1 MRSTFKVLF
10 YLKKNAPKPNGKVPV
25 MGRITVNGSI
35 SQFSCKL
42 NINPELWDMKSN
54 RAAGKSLEAQK
65 INKTIDNIRVQ
76 ITTHYQRISDK
87 DAYVSATKVRDA
99 YMGLGEEYKTL
110 LSLFQEH
117 NDSFQKHVKVDRAQS
132 TFRKYRSVHAKL
144 TDFIKLKYRT
154 YDIPLKELEPEFIEN
169 FALYLMTDCGLTSSS
184 SNMYLRPLKR
194 MVTIA
199 HNRGWIARNPFA
211 DYRLKMEVQERGFL
225 KEDQLKRLMTQKLE
239 FPGQDFVRDM
249 FLFSCFCGLAHVD
262 LRNLTHDNIITEADG
277 SKWIDTKRQKTNV
290 PTAVRLLDVP
300 LQIMKKYSGI
310 PTKDNK
316 VFNVPDLAYCN
327 RQLKEIAVQCEFDM
341 RVTYHTPRHT
351 FATTVTLSQG
361 VPLETVSKMLGHT
374 SIKTTQIYAK
384 ITREKIGRDMD
395 ALAAKIGDKYQLA
408 DAKSKSGFRNVQ
420 SVNRDRKTA
429 ML

>member
-25 MGRITVNGSI
+25 MGRITVNGNI
-35 SQFSCKL
+35 AQFSCKFD
-42 NINPELWDMKSN
+42 IDSQLWDMKSN
-54 RAAGKSLEAQK
+54 RAAGKGLEAQR
-65 INKTIDNIRVQ
+65 INRIIDNIRVQ
-76 ITTHYQRISDK
+76 ITRHYQRISDK

-99 YMGLGEEYKTL
+99 YMGMGEEYKTL

-117 NDSFQKHVKVDRAQS
+117 NDSFRKHVKIDRAQS

-144 TDFIKLKYRT
+144 ADFIKLKYRT

-184 SNMYLRPLKR
+184 SNIYLRPLKR

-199 HNRGWIARNPFA
+199 HNRGWISRNPFA
-211 DYRLKMEVQERGFL
+211 DYRLKMEVRERGFL
-225 KEDQLKRLMTQKLE
+225 KEDQLQRLMTQKLE
-239 FPGQDFVRDM
+239 FPGQDLVRDM

-262 LRNLTHDNIITEADG
+262 LKNLTHDNIVTEANG

-290 PTAVRLLDVP
+290 PTAIRLLDVP
-300 LQIMKKYSGI
+300 LELMKKYACL

-316 VFNVPDLAYCN
+316 LFDVPDLAYCN
-327 RQLKEIAVQCEFDM
+327 RVLKEIAKQCEFDM
-341 RVTYHTPRHT
+341 RLSYHIARHT

-384 ITREKIGRDMD
+384 ITRDKIGRDMEM
-395 ALAAKIGDKYQLA
+395 LAAKIGDKYRFT
-408 DAKSKSGFRNVQ
+408 DDRPKSDLRNI
-420 SVNRDRKTA
+420 RPGHRKHKTA
-429 ML
+429 AL

>member
-25 MGRITVNGSI
+25 MGRITVNGTI
-35 SQFSCKL
+35 AQFSCKL
-42 NINPELWDMKSN
+42 EINPQLWDLKSN

-65 INKTIDNIRVQ
+65 INRDIDNIRVQ
-76 ITTHYQRISDK
+76 ITKHYQRISDK
-87 DAYVSATKVRDA
+87 DAYVSAIKIRDA
-99 YMGLGEEYKTL
+99 YLGLGEEYKTL

-117 NDSFQKHVKVDRAQS
+117 NDNFRKHVKVDRAQS

-144 TDFIKLKYRT
+144 SDFIKHKHRS

-169 FALYLMTDCGLTSSS
+169 FALYLMTECGLTSSS

-199 HNRGWIARNPFA
+199 HNRGWISRNPFA
-211 DYRLKMEVQERGFL
+211 DYRLKMEIRERGFL
-225 KEDQLKRLMTQKLE
+225 NEEQLKRLMIQKLE
-239 FPGQDFVRDM
+239 FSGQDLVRDM

-262 LRNLTHDNIITEADG
+262 LKNLTHDNIITEADG

-300 LQIMKKYSGI
+300 LQIMKKYADFL
-310 PTKDNK
+310 TKDKK

-327 RQLKEIAVQCEFDM
+327 RVLKEIAKQCEFDL
-341 RVTYHTPRHT
+341 RLSFHVSRHS

-384 ITREKIGRDMD
+384 ITRDKIGRDMES
-395 ALAAKIGDKYQLA
+395 LAVKLA
-408 DAKSKSGFRNVQ
+408 DKFQLNPQTSSA
-420 SVNRDRKTA
+420 
-429 ML
+429 L

>member
-35 SQFSCKL
+35 AQFSCKFDVA
-42 NINPELWDMKSN
+42 PSLWDLKSN
-54 RAAGKSLEAQK
+54 RAVGKSLEAQK
-65 INKTIDNIRVQ
+65 INREIDNIRVQ
-76 ITTHYQRISDK
+76 ITKHYQRISDK

-110 LSLFQEH
+110 LSLFAEH
-117 NDSFQKHVKVDRAQS
+117 NDSFKKHVGVDRVQS

-144 TDFIKLKYRT
+144 SDFIKLRYRN

-199 HNRGWIARNPFA
+199 HNRGWISRNPFA
-211 DYRLKMEVQERGFL
+211 DYRLKMEIRERGFL
-225 KEDQLKRLMTQKLE
+225 NEEQLKRLMIQKLE

-249 FLFSCFCGLAHVD
+249 FIFSCFCGLAHVD
-262 LRNLTHDNIITEADG
+262 LRNLTHDNIVTEADG
-277 SKWIDTKRQKTNV
+277 SLWIDIRRQKTNT
-290 PTAVRLLDVP
+290 PAAIRLLEVP
-300 LQIMKKYSGI
+300 LQLMKKYSGF
-310 PTKDNK
+310 PTKNNK
-316 VFNVPDLAYCN
+316 VFNVPDLAHCN
-327 RQLKEIAVQCEFDM
+327 RALKEIARQCEFDM
-341 RVTYHTPRHT
+341 RLSYHLSRHT

-384 ITREKIGRDMD
+384 ITRDKIGRDMEC
-395 ALAAKIGDKYQLA
+395 LSAKIGDKFQLNPQT
-408 DAKSKSGFRNVQ
+408 SPS
-420 SVNRDRKTA
+420 
-429 ML
+429 L

>member
-25 MGRITVNGSI
+25 MGRITVNGSVA
-35 SQFSCKL
+35 QFSCKL
-42 NINPELWDMKSN
+42 DINPQLWDLKSN
-54 RAAGKSLEAQK
+54 RASGKSLEAQK
-65 INKTIDNIRVQ
+65 INREIDNIRVQ
-76 ITTHYQRISDK
+76 ITKHYQRISDK

-99 YMGLGEEYKTL
+99 YQGLGEEYKTL

-117 NDSFQKHVKVDRAQS
+117 NDNFQKHVKVDRAQS
-132 TFRKYRSVHAKL
+132 TFRKYRSVHVKL
-144 TDFIKLKYRT
+144 SDFIKQKYRT

-169 FALYLMTDCGLTSSS
+169 FALYLMVDCGLTSSS

-199 HNRGWIARNPFA
+199 HNRGWISRNPFA
-211 DYRLKMEVQERGFL
+211 DYRLKMEVRERGFL
-225 KEDQLKRLMTQKLE
+225 NEEQLKRMMAQELE
-239 FPGQDFVRDM
+239 FPGQNFVRDM
-249 FLFSCFCGLAHVD
+249 FIFSAFTGLAHVD
-262 LRNLTHDNIITEADG
+262 LKNLTHDNIITEADG
-277 SKWIDTKRQKTNV
+277 SKWIDTKRQKTKV

-300 LQIMKKYSGI
+300 LRLIEKYSGI

-316 VFNVPDLAYCN
+316 VFNVPDIAYCN
-327 RQLKEIAVQCEFDM
+327 RVLKEIAKQCEFDL
-341 RVTYHTPRHT
+341 RLSYHISRHT

-384 ITREKIGRDMD
+384 ITRDKIGRDMEN
-395 ALAAKIGDKYQLA
+395 LAERLGNKYQI
-408 DAKSKSGFRNVQ
+408 NI
-420 SVNRDRKTA
+420 
-429 ML
+429 